1 MSISRREYIKLCL
14 VSLALYPGKPLLA
27 LTSKTQAQTGNGNFH
42 YIYTNPELRDRFF
55 HFYENVF
62 HLYPEKELHQLIGA
76 LTKQHKTDKA
86 VYQALQASLE
96 QRLAE
101 LERMAQDAQIARN
114 IAEAARLEAEAGAE
128 DAQATIRR
136 LMREA
141 GENETVSLEMACL
154 NTTVPADAISGLR

>member
-1 MSISRREYIKLCL
+1 MAILSRFLPYAGWPLAAIIFWFWLEGKENLAREIERC
-14 VSLALYPGKPLLA
+14 
-27 LTSKTQAQTGNGNFH
+27 N
-42 YIYTNPELRDRFF
+42 
-55 HFYENVF
+55 
-62 HLYPEKELHQLIGA
+62 
-76 LTKQHKTDKA
+76 TDKMAA
-86 VYQALQASLE
+86 VAEAEALARTALQASLE